1 MLSFL
6 KIKIVKILTNEN
18 KIEHFGL
25 VVEFKMGM
33 LSFVNMWGWF
43 KKFKKKNVIFKK
55 NYKK

>member
-6 KIKIVKILTNEN
+6 KIKIVKIGTIEN
-18 KIEHFGL
+18 KIEHFCL
-25 VVEFKMGM
+25 IVEFRMGM

-43 KKFKKKNVIFKK
+43 KKFKKKNIILKK

>member
-1 MLSFL
+1 MIGYFCL
-6 KIKIVKILTNEN
+6 I
-18 KIEHFGL
+18 
-25 VVEFKMGM
+25 VEFRMGM